1 MPAIKRIREEIDA
14 FIKQAQLEELS
25 LIDRAISTAAYAHS
39 GAVRKGTAVP
49 YILHP
54 LEAAAIVT
62 QVIAE
67 QRGTAPNDMTPSD
80 NFIIAAA
87 ILHYTVEDTDLT
99 AEDIKTLF
107 GPETAALVAA
117 ETENKRKSRPV
128 AETWKIR
135 KTESIKHL
143 AIVSEDA
150 KLVAFWDKLSNLR
163 AIAADYRRLGYALW
177 ERFNQKDPAEHAWY
191 YGEMGKVFKVSFD
204 STLCFQEYSDLYKL
218 IFEYNTLHC
227 EII

>member
-1 MPAIKRIREEIDA
+1 MSAIKRTRKEIDA
-14 FIKQAQLEELS
+14 FIKQVQSEKLQ
-25 LIDRAISTAAYAHS
+25 LIDRAIRTATYAHS

-67 QRGTAPNDMTPSD
+67 QRGTAPDAMTPSD

-87 ILHYTVEDTDLT
+87 ILHDTVEDTDMT

-117 ETENKRKSRPV
+117 ETENKRESLPA

-143 AIVSEDA
+143 AAASEEA
-150 KLVAFWDKLSNLR
+150 KLVAFGDKLSNLR
-163 AIAADYRRLGYALW
+163 AIAADHRRLGDALW
-177 ERFNQKDPAEHAWY
+177 ERFNQKDPAEHGWY
-191 YGEMGKVFKVSFD
+191 YGEMMMIFESSF
-204 STLCFQEYSDLYKL
+204 SGTRCFQEYCELYKTVL
-218 IFEYNTLHC
+218 
-227 EII
+227 

>member
-1 MPAIKRIREEIDA
+1 MAAIKRTRKEIDK
-14 FIKQAQLEELS
+14 FMKLIQIEELPI
-25 LIDRAISTAAYAHS
+25 IDRAIRVATYAHS
-39 GAVRKGTAVP
+39 GAARKGTAIP

-67 QRGTAPNDMTPSD
+67 QRGTAPDDMTPSD

-87 ILHYTVEDTDLT
+87 ILHDTVEDTDLT

-107 GPETAALVAA
+107 GPKTAALVAD
-117 ETENKRKSRPV
+117 ETENKRESRPA

-143 AIVSEDA
+143 TAASEDA
-150 KLVAFWDKLSNLR
+150 KLVAFGDKLSNLR
-163 AIAADYRRLGYALW
+163 AIAADHRRFGDALW

-191 YGEMGKVFKVSFD
+191 YGEMMM
-204 STLCFQEYSDLYKL
+204 
-218 IFEYNTLHC
+218 IFEKTFSKTLFFR
-227 EII
+227 EYERLYFDIFRNIE

>member
-1 MPAIKRIREEIDA
+1 MSAIKRTRKEIDS
-14 FIKQAQLEELS
+14 FIKQVQSEKLQ
-25 LIDRAISTAAYAHS
+25 LIDRAIRTATYAHS

-54 LEAAAIVT
+54 LEAATIVT

-67 QRGTAPNDMTPSD
+67 QRGTAPDAMTPSD

-87 ILHYTVEDTDLT
+87 ILHDTVEDTDMT

-117 ETENKRKSRPV
+117 ETENKRESLPA

-143 AIVSEDA
+143 AAASEEA
-150 KLVAFWDKLSNLR
+150 KLVAFGDKLSNLR
-163 AIAADYRRLGYALW
+163 AIAADHRRLGDALW
-177 ERFNQKDPAEHAWY
+177 ERFNQKDPDEHAWY
-191 YGEMGKVFKVSFD
+191 YGEMMMIFEKVFSGMLLFR
-204 STLCFQEYSDLYKL
+204 EYERLYL
-218 IFEYNTLHC
+218 DIFRNIE
-227 EII
+227 